1 MLRDYV
7 FHDFTRSICSKCG
20 ELCDAKIIIKGGA
33 AFLVKNC
40 LTHGEEIEVFEE
52 DASYLLERQRY
63 DKPGNTVRPD
73 TKVTRGCPYDCGL
86 CPDHEQHT
94 CIGVIEVTQA
104 CDLGC
109 PVCYASA
116 GVPPPGAAPP
126 ASTPPAAAAAPARTA
141 LPLER
146 IDAMME
152 FYKAREGGK
161 PEILQLSGGE
171 PTTHP
176 QIEEILRLAKKKK
189 FKYVML
195 NTNGLRIARE
205 PEFATLLGSL
215 TPGFEVYLQFDGV
228 TDKVHQKLRGAK
240 LHDIKLQ
247 AIENLAR
254 AGVPVTLVATIARGV
269 NDAQIGDIVRFG
281 MATDYVRG
289 VNFQPVAYF
298 GRGSIA
304 ERKNRTTLSG
314 IRREIER
321 QTDGLIR
328 KDDIVPL
335 PCDIDRVAVTY
346 AVKTDGEYVPVM
358 RKVKLEGYLEL
369 IDNTMDFRAEDL
381 VKNAI
386 TRTLTKGVKCDCF
399 RLKDEISDIL
409 PEGYLTWSPRKRA
422 EFIDTNTFRITISS
436 FVDRYNFDA
445 KSIRKECV
453 HIITPDLKRIPFSAY
468 NMLHRDGGLA

>member
-7 FHDFTRSICSKCG
+7 FYDFTRSFCSKCG
-20 ELCDAKIIIKGGA
+20 ELCDAKIIIKNGSA
-33 AFLVKNC
+33 LLLKRC
-40 LTHGEEIEVFEE
+40 PEHGEEIEVFEE
-52 DASYLLERQRY
+52 DASYLFERHRY
-63 DKPGNTVRPD
+63 DKPGNTLRPD

-94 CIGVIEVTQA
+94 CIGLIEITQH

-109 PVCYASA
+109 PVCYAEA
-116 GVPPPGAAPP
+116 GAGEPL
-126 ASTPPAAAAAPARTA
+126 S
-141 LPLER
+141 LER

-152 FYKAREGGK
+152 FYKARERGK
-161 PEILQLSGGE
+161 PEILQISGGE

-189 FKYVML
+189 FKYVMP
-195 NTNGLRIARE
+195 NTNGLRIARD
-205 PEFATLLGSL
+205 PEFAESLATL

-228 TDKVHQKLRGAK
+228 TDKPYQKLRGGK
-240 LHDIKLQ
+240 LHAIKLQ
-247 AIENLAR
+247 AIANLALAR
-254 AGVPVTLVATIARGV
+254 VPITLVATIARGV

-289 VNFQPVAYF
+289 VNLQPVAYF
-298 GRGSIA
+298 GRGPTA
-304 ERKNRTTLSG
+304 EVKNRTTLSG

-346 AVKTDGEYVPVM
+346 AVKTDDEYVPVT

-381 VKNAI
+381 VKNAV
-386 TRTLTKGVKCDCF
+386 TRTLTKGINCDCF
-399 RLKDEISDIL
+399 RLKDEISEIL
-409 PEGYLTWSPRKRA
+409 PEGYLTWTPRQRA

-453 HIITPDLKRIPFSAY
+453 HVITPDLKRIPFSAY
-468 NMLHRDGGLA
+468 NMLHRSRG